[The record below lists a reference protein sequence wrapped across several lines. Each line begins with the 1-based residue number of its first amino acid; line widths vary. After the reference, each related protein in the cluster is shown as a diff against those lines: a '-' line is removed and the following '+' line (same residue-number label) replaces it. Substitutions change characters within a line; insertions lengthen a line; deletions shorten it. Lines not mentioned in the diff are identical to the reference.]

1 MINDNFEKRLIKKL
15 KNLSLIYWRRTLLLV
30 VMACSGTIINHM
42 VFPVYTAVSILH
54 VRTMDESPLL
64 NVIGKVSG
72 FQSWQYPTE
81 SPARKFIKVLQSENF
96 QKFIQL
102 NITQQGL
109 KDPAWKNIEI
119 SLEDGI
125 SEEDHIRA
133 LASLIFGSV
142 SFSPEDDFIEVQAR
156 ASTAESAVLISNAVM
171 NLAFQYISHY
181 ERKDIED
188 AEKYLKEQQ
197 ELVQNRVMGM
207 TNEIN
212 LLREGSLNSLGD
224 ENFVARSYS
233 RLQEDEQNIKYK
245 LEETN
250 RLLRRY
256 VIYAKGAGAVTYVK
270 KPKTKSADGKER
282 LPSSDPAVESPQGSD
297 ADVEPEEILGRGRLA
312 DKIRQLLDDKDIYQ
326 VRLAAIL
333 DQKGQLMQSTH
344 PKKEQRVSELKK
356 RIDLEHVFFQRL
368 QQQLFDNRIYQI
380 SIDNRIRPY
389 AQAHIRAAGPASTLV
404 YKLFVVSLMIL
415 VVSAF
420 IMIIW
425 EKIFPVI
432 TDKEHLI
439 ELGVSF
445 IGSIPDLRRYNM
457 RTGGRKTRRQHTD
470 GHSMI
475 HDPTVRSPV
484 STTFQFLA
492 TRLVQNLMRK
502 NNARK
507 GVVSIVSNRA
517 GDGKSVISANLAVV
531 LGTFGL
537 KTLLIHGDWLKVST
551 DNFLDTDHKEGLIEI
566 LTQKK
571 IDPSFIHPTKYK
583 NLYYLGAGHKRQS
596 LDLVNEEVF
605 QHFVSEIR
613 EHFDIVIIDTPPFEV
628 GTEGLTLASFS
639 DMSVVIT
646 RAFNTPIESLAEI
659 VDILAIR
666 GQSQIYGV
674 INCADTQQ
682 SFSEA
687 YAYTVASMDEMEG
700 KRRA

>member
-30 VMACSGTIINHM
+30 VMACSGTVINHL

-72 FQSWQYPTE
+72 FQSWQMPAE

-96 QKFIQL
+96 QKFIQM

-109 KDPAWKNIEI
+109 KDPSWKNIEI
-119 SLEDGI
+119 SLDEGI

-133 LASLIFGSV
+133 LASLIFNSV
-142 SFSPEDDFIEVQAR
+142 AFSSEEDFIEVQAK

-171 NLAFQYISHY
+171 NMAFQYISHY

-188 AEKYLKEQQ
+188 AEKYLREQQ
-197 ELVQNRVMGM
+197 ELVQNRVMNM

-212 LLREGSLNSLGD
+212 TLREGSLNSLGD
-224 ENFVARSYS
+224 ENFIARSYS

-250 RLLRRY
+250 RLLRKL
-256 VIYAKGAGAVTYVK
+256 VVYAKSGGGASYVRK
-270 KPKTKSADGKER
+270 KPATGNPDAATEGER
-282 LPSSDPAVESPQGSD
+282 KPAAPDDSQSDMTMDEVM
-297 ADVEPEEILGRGRLA
+297 GRGRLA
-312 DKIRQLLDDKDIYQ
+312 DKIRQLLDDKDVYQ
-326 VRLAAIL
+326 VRLAAIQ
-333 DQKGQLMQSTH
+333 DQKSQLMQSTH
-344 PKKEQRVSELKK
+344 PKKEQRVVELKK
-356 RIDLEHVFFQRL
+356 RIDLEHLFFQRL

-380 SIDNRIRPY
+380 SIDNRVRPY
-389 AQAHIRAAGPASTLV
+389 AQAHIKAAGPASTLV

-420 IMIIW
+420 LMIVW

-432 TDKEHLI
+432 TDKEHLV
-439 ELGVSF
+439 ELGVNF

-457 RTGGRKTRRQHTD
+457 RTGGRKTRRQHSD

-492 TRLVQNLMRK
+492 TRIVQNLMRK
-502 NNARK
+502 NNSRK

-517 GDGKSVISANLAVV
+517 GDGKSVISANLSVV

-566 LTQKK
+566 LHQKK

-596 LDLVNEEVF
+596 LDLVNEEIF
-605 QHFVSEIR
+605 HHFVSEIR
-613 EHFDIVIIDTPPFEV
+613 EHFDLVVIDTPPFEV

-639 DMSVVIT
+639 DMSVVVT

-666 GQSQIYGV
+666 GQTQIFGV

-687 YAYTVASMDEMEG
+687 YAYTVASMDDMEG
-700 KRRA
+700 KKRA